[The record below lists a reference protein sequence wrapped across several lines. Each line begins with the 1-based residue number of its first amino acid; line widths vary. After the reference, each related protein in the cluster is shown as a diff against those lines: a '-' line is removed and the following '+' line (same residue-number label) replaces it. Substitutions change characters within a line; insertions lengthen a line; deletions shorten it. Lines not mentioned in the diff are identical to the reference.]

1 MSRREKFGPEPSDG
15 RDETRFIVHTRF
27 GQSQVEDEDRHRHC
41 EYPVRQCVDA
51 GLWVHPAILQ
61 QQSIAYRSGTLAG

>member
-51 GLWVHPAILQ
+51 GL
-61 QQSIAYRSGTLAG
+61 